1 MEKNNNKSKKNI
13 SKKVTTQNKK
23 KSSKK
28 VTANRKKTTSKKT
41 TKKATAK
48 STKVVNKS
56 EKKVVAKSNKQE
68 KKTTYFSRIKERFS
82 SIKENPK
89 LFLAN
94 GFSHLKKTI
103 SINRLFVIF
112 VLLNVLN
119 GVVLRAFT
127 LGSKTIFDFD
137 ALLADL
143 SFVMLIGSF
152 TYFFNEKGKFIYMF
166 IITVALSSL
175 CILNSSYYTFYTSF
189 SSISLLSTARFITDV
204 GDAVVENVV
213 QPKDLVYIL
222 SPVALLF
229 LHHRYKKRASYINS
243 EFQHKSRRRFFKCIK
258 IGVVSLLL
266 FAITLTGT
274 DVSRLTKQWNR
285 EYIVKKFGLYIYHVN
300 DLVKSLEPKF
310 AAIFGYDSALKE
322 FNEFYK
328 DVEPPKKNEYT
339 GKFEGKNIIVIHG
352 ESIQDFLIG
361 LEFNG
366 QEVTPNL
373 NKLAKT
379 GMYFNNFYTQVS
391 VGTSSDTEFTFN
403 TSLMPANIG
412 TAFSDYADKEY
423 VTIPKLLKEKGYY
436 SFAMHGNNGEYW
448 NRRVMH
454 NNLGYDTLIAKDQ
467 YEIDEVIGLGL
478 SDVSFFKQSVQK
490 LKKISEEHENYYGT
504 FIMLT
509 NHTPFSETDKYGE
522 FDVDIKETIINENG
536 EEEVISHPYMED
548 TKLGNYFK
556 SAHYA
561 DYAIGVF
568 LEELEKEGLL
578 ENTVI
583 VFYGDH
589 DARLPIS
596 NYERL
601 YNYDITT
608 DDVKDKDDET
618 YIEFNDYNYELNRK
632 VPFIIWSKDTIEEA
646 QTYSYTMGM
655 YDVMPTLGNMFG
667 FYNKYALGHDIF
679 NIKDNNIVV
688 FPTGNWLT
696 KDMYYNSQKEE
707 SYIIS
712 SSVINTEDILANSEY
727 ADKLLSVSNDILVYD
742 LIRNSKVKTVNESIV
757 VEGK

>member
-1 MEKNNNKSKKNI
+1 MEKNNIKIKKSGI
-13 SKKVTTQNKK
+13 KKVTTQNKK
-23 KSSKK
+23 K
-28 VTANRKKTTSKKT
+28 TSKKT
-41 TKKATAK
+41 IVQKKKNNTKKTTTSVPSSNKVATKDIKVTTK
-48 STKVVNKS
+48 SKNK
-56 EKKVVAKSNKQE
+56 EKKN
-68 KKTTYFSRIKERFS
+68 TYFSRLKERFS
-82 SIKENPK
+82 RFKENPK
-89 LFLAN
+89 LIVSESYAY
-94 GFSHLKKTI
+94 LKRTI

-119 GVVLRAFT
+119 GALLRLFT
-127 LGSKTIFDFD
+127 LGNRSLFDLD
-137 ALLADL
+137 AILADL
-143 SFVMLIGSF
+143 SFVVILGSF

-166 IITVALSSL
+166 IITVFLSAL
-175 CILNSSYYTFYTSF
+175 CTLNSSYYTFYTSF

-213 QPKDLVYIL
+213 QPKDLLYLLAPI
-222 SPVALLF
+222 ALLF
-229 LHHRYKKRASYINS
+229 LHHRYKKKASYINS
-243 EFQHKSRRRFFKCIK
+243 EFQYKSKTRFFRCIK
-258 IGVVSLLL
+258 IGVLSLLI

-285 EYIVKKFGLYIYHVN
+285 EYIVKKFGIYIYHVN

-373 NKLAKT
+373 NKLAKN
-379 GMYFNNFYTQVS
+379 GLYFNNFYTQVS

-403 TSLMPANIG
+403 TSLLPANIG

-423 VTIPKLLKEKGYY
+423 VTIPKLLKDKGYF

-454 NNLGYDTLIAKDQ
+454 KNLGYDILIAKDQ
-467 YEIDEVIGLGL
+467 FEIDEVIGLGL
-478 SDVSFFKQSVQK
+478 SDVSFFKQAVPK
-490 LKKISEEHENYYGT
+490 LKKISEEHNNYYGT

-509 NHTPFSETDKYGE
+509 NHTPFSEVDKYGE

-536 EEEVISHPYMED
+536 EEEIISHPYMED

-583 VFYGDH
+583 IFYGDH
-589 DARLPIS
+589 DARLPMS

-608 DDVKDKDDET
+608 DDVKEKDDET

-632 VPFIIWSKDTIEEA
+632 VPLIIWSKDTVDEA
-646 QTYSYTMGM
+646 QTISYTMGM
-655 YDVMPTLGNMFG
+655 YDVMPTIGNMFG

-679 NIKDNNIVV
+679 NIKDNNIVI

-696 KDMYYNSQKEE
+696 KDIYYNSQKEE
-707 SYIIS
+707 SYILT
-712 SSVINTEDILANSEY
+712 SSVINTEEITANSEY
-727 ADKLLSVSNDILVYD
+727 TDKILSVSNDILVYD
-742 LIRNSKVKTVNESIV
+742 LIRNSREETVNESSV